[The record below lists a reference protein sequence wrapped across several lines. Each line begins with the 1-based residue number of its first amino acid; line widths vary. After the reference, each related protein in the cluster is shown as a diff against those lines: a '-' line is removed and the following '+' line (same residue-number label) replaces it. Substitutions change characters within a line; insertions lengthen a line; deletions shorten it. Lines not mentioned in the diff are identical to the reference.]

1 MLLCQPP
8 ARQSAHSIA
17 HERSSPHPHYAP
29 VSPISVGRAVYQ
41 PLTEAACYH
50 AGANEK
56 PVSFALMETT
66 RSPAPAQ
73 LLELILRGGE
83 RLYIPAEQ
91 ATLRL
96 RLPLG

>member
-1 MLLCQPP
+1 
-8 ARQSAHSIA
+8 
-17 HERSSPHPHYAP
+17 
-29 VSPISVGRAVYQ
+29 
-41 PLTEAACYH
+41 
-50 AGANEK
+50 
-56 PVSFALMETT
+56 METT